1 MNEQRKV
8 LQLLRE
14 GKVTV
19 TKAES
24 LLKQLQE
31 NKPIEKQLSI
41 LVVGSDGE
49 RASFNIPLS
58 VLSLLKGNLVS
69 LDSIHAIKD
78 ILKEINLERLIHE
91 IERKVAGEVANIKTA
106 RGDQLIINIK

>member
-8 LQLLRE
+8 LQLLSE

-49 RASFNIPLS
+49 RA
-58 VLSLLKGNLVS
+58 VLIS
-69 LDSIHAIKD
+69 H
-78 ILKEINLERLIHE
+78 
-91 IERKVAGEVANIKTA
+91 
-106 RGDQLIINIK
+106 